1 LIELLVHALLGPPRA
16 AADGHG
22 KEALGQRHLNRKL
35 ELGEKL
41 RNLILNLGAL
51 GKLQQHSM
59 HSAQSRHPN
68 AIKAREQETIILE
81 DDDVDEVFGF
91 YEFVIQS

>member
-1 LIELLVHALLGPPRA
+1 MPSSVPLGLLAG
-16 AADGHG
+16 DGHG
-22 KEALGQRHLNRKL
+22 KEALEQRHLNRKL

-51 GKLQQHSM
+51 GEGKLQQHSM
-59 HSAQSRHPN
+59 HSAKSRHPN